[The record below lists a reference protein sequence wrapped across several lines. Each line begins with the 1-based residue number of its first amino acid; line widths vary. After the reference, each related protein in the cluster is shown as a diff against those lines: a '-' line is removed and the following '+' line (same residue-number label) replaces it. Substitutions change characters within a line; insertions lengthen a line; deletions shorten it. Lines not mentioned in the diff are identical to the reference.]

1 MAVIDHNL
9 LFSTDLKYFKELQ
22 VIGGRK
28 IFERYPG
35 ASSILDGFEE
45 RYKYFLAFPE
55 QDRDS
60 DVIKFYGY
68 KWSRDLPKVLADLRG
83 SENDNYQIIKQQTL
97 EYYKAKIEELKSSG
111 KDVAAFLSDAI
122 KVVDDRFVYCYD
134 DRVVLGAWGMQVRE
148 NVREHIS
155 EIRKTAKFK
164 DPSKGPSKPPGE
176 PPGEP
181 EEDEDLIIEPRQE
194 TVHKVTFNPGQH
206 GSILDHNT
214 LSKNTDDEISD
225 YEIPS
230 VVPNQGYEFTGW
242 DELPSGYKIN
252 GDKDFIA
259 QYREIQ
265 PSVPP
270 PIEIPWWRKL
280 LNWFKNLFFGAGCL
294 KWLWRLLLL
303 LLLLALL
310 FWILSWFDGCNHNV
324 AGGGTALG
332 DNDST
337 WVKDDPNVGK
347 GRGIYDP
354 NDPYTPQPTPPGYE
368 DILPPQQGVLPPMEG
383 EPDIIP
389 GNPAIIANRLN
400 ILMEDENK
408 SILDLA
414 RAFKTKYPDDK
425 YKVVYYDDVVK
436 RMQIEIP
443 KEEREKLKQE
453 IPPAFAPDY
462 QLFIFD
468 ESMFEGVGLPT
479 DPGFSDDSKVWY
491 FNAIRAPQAWDI
503 TRGSEKITIA
513 IVDNGFNLSHPEL
526 ESKVI
531 QPYNVWKHNQE
542 IHPQS
547 VDHGTHVAGIALALA
562 DNGIGLCGIAPN
574 CKFMPVQVANEQAK
588 MTTTSV
594 LDGILYALYQGADV
608 INVSLGN
615 LFQGL
620 NRYDEAYQKEL
631 IRNHFKEEERLWRH
645 IMKIAVN
652 HNSTIVLAAGNDNVL
667 SGIDA
672 IQRPEA
678 FITVSAVNKDNQPYP
693 KAEFSNYGS
702 YSDISAPG
710 VNIYSTV
717 GQDGFE
723 FMDGTS
729 MAAPIVSGTVALMK
743 SINPHLSNQD
753 ILCIL
758 QGTGIQTQ
766 GNIGKMVQVDK
777 ALLQVKS
784 GTKPE
789 CQAQP
794 SSGDVQ
800 VLLKWDNHND
810 LDLMVTDP
818 SGAKVW
824 YQNRTVSSG
833 GQLEI
838 DMNVRYPD
846 SKNPLENI
854 FWPTGGAPSG
864 SYNVYLVYYKKHEE
878 VSGNPYKITVKYGS
892 KSDIFT
898 GEIKNEKEVIH
909 VCSFNLNNGNAPTPP
924 VDNDSET
931 RRAQLEQEKQRLQ
944 QELERINKELINIE
958 RQTNTT
964 K

>member
-35 ASSILDGFEE
+35 ASSILNGFED
-45 RYKYFLAFPE
+45 RYKHFLAFPE

-68 KWSRDLPKVLADLRG
+68 KWSQDLPKVLADLEG
-83 SENDNYQIIKQQTL
+83 SENDKYQIIKQQTL
-97 EYYKAKIEELKSSG
+97 EYYKTKIDELKSSG

-134 DRVVLGAWGMQVRE
+134 NRVILGAWGMQVRE

-164 DPSKGPSKPPGE
+164 DPSKPTVVPEDVESK
-176 PPGEP
+176 
-181 EEDEDLIIEPRQE
+181 EEEDLIIEPRPE

-206 GSILDHNT
+206 GSVLDHNT

-479 DPGFSDDSKVWY
+479 DIGFSDNSKAWY

-513 IVDNGFNLSHPEL
+513 IIDNGFNLSHPEL
-526 ESKVI
+526 KSKVI

-574 CKFMPVQVANEQAK
+574 CKFMPIQVANENEI

-608 INVSLGN
+608 INISLGGM
-615 LFQGL
+615 FKGL
-620 NRYDEAYQKEL
+620 EQYGEEYQRDL
-631 IRNHFKEEERLWRH
+631 IQNHFIEEERLWRH
-645 IMKIAVN
+645 IMKIAFQ
-652 HNSTIVLAAGNDNVL
+652 HNSTLVVAVGNDNVL
-667 SGIDA
+667 AGIDA
-672 IQRPEA
+672 IQRPES
-678 FITVSAVNKDNQPYP
+678 FIAVSAVDKNNQPYK
-693 KAEFSNYGS
+693 KAEFSNYGT

-710 VNIYSTV
+710 VGIYSSV
-717 GQDGFE
+717 GKDGFQY
-723 FMDGTS
+723 MDGTS
-729 MAAPIVSGTVALMK
+729 MAAPIISGTVALMK
-743 SINPHLSNQD
+743 SINPGLSNKD

-758 QGTGIQTQ
+758 QGSGIQTQ
-766 GNIGKMVQVDK
+766 GNIGNFVQVDK
-777 ALLQVKS
+777 ALQLVKS
-784 GTKPE
+784 GQMPE
-789 CQAQP
+789 CTPQP
-794 SSGDVQ
+794 STGDVQ
-800 VLLKWDNHND
+800 VLLNWGTYND

-818 SGAKVW
+818 SGESVW
-824 YQNRTVSSG
+824 YKNRTVSSG

-838 DMNVRYPD
+838 DMNVQYPG
-846 SKNPLENI
+846 STNPIENI
-854 FWPTGGAPSG
+854 YWPTGAAPAG
-864 SYNVYLVYYKKHEE
+864 TYNVYLVYYKKHIDILD
-878 VSGNPYKITVKYGS
+878 NPYRIEVKYGDKVEKFS
-892 KSDIFT
+892 GS
-898 GEIKNEKEVIH
+898 IKTEKDVVHI
-909 VCSFNLNNGNAPTPP
+909 CTFNLQNGNTSVTPP
-924 VDNDSET
+924 SNNSD
-931 RRAQLEQEKQRLQ
+931 RRGQLEQEKRRLQ
-944 QELERINKELINIE
+944 EELERINKELLQIE
-958 RQTNTT
+958 NQTDVL